1 MSGSKRYLR
10 YLGLVQVELKKKGV
24 EKGEEKESAED
35 VSVYDGVGKGS
46 YGGAMG

>member
-1 MSGSKRYLR
+1 M
-10 YLGLVQVELKKKGV
+10 ELKKKGV
-24 EKGEEKESAED
+24 EKGEEKESAGESAED